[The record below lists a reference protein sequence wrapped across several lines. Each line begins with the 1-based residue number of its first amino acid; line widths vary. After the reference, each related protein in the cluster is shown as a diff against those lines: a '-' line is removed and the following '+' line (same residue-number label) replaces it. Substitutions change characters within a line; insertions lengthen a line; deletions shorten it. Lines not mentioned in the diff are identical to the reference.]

1 LNNELDLQEMR
12 LRREALYE
20 LLYEYIQDLLVLSR
34 SPAERKAI
42 GFVFYLLY
50 FVQGKR
56 RLPRK
61 DEFDEVVADCLDR
74 NLGKDDFST
83 KWQLDLK
90 VDQAVDNPEKFYLET
105 LQKLQLLQVI
115 RDGWGDWLDGDLS
128 ASEKRAISRE
138 KLSRLQ
144 AHLKALLEARQ

>member
-1 LNNELDLQEMR
+1 
-12 LRREALYE
+12 
-20 LLYEYIQDLLVLSR
+20 V
-34 SPAERKAI
+34 
-42 GFVFYLLY
+42 
-50 FVQGKR
+50 
-56 RLPRK
+56 
-61 DEFDEVVADCLDR
+61 
-74 NLGKDDFST
+74 DD
-83 KWQLDLK
+83 
-90 VDQAVDNPEKFYLET
+90 PEKFYLET